1 MMHHTFISLGT
12 NLGDRKEN
20 LHKAR
25 TLLQGE
31 TGQITAES
39 SVYETEPWGF
49 KHDQFFFNQVV
60 SVQTNLNAFMLLK
73 KLKGIETVMGRN
85 NKLDEYSARIIDIDI
100 LFYDDMVIATDTLQ
114 LPHPLIEQ
122 RLFVLVPLNEI
133 ASLLVHPV
141 RRQTIHQLL
150 QMCPDKRKVVKTDR

>member
-1 MMHHTFISLGT
+1 MTMMHHTFISLGT

-122 RLFVLVPLNEI
+122 RLFDIGGGDIEAGNQYVINRVNIFKDNKLFLN
-133 ASLLVHPV
+133 
-141 RRQTIHQLL
+141 Q
-150 QMCPDKRKVVKTDR
+150 